1 MMTDP
6 IADML
11 TRIRNGLRIGRASV
25 DVPSSRVKVGV
36 AEALVREGFIRAF
49 EVVEGEIR
57 NTLRL
62 ELKYSPKGQRVIRYI
77 QRVSKP
83 GQRVYASFRE
93 LRPVMHGLGIH
104 VISTPRGIK
113 SDRECRRERVGG
125 EILAAVW

>member
-36 AEALVREGFIRAF
+36 AEALVREGFIRSF

-83 GQRVYASFRE
+83 GQRVYASFRK
-93 LRPVMHGLGIH
+93 LRPVMRGLGVHI
-104 VISTPRGIK
+104 VSTPRGIK